1 LTVLV
6 DTSVWIDFIRGGSR
20 ESTGRLRVALDG
32 GVLPAITSSVY
43 QEILQG
49 AVDERT
55 FREYRSYFRGQPFL
69 QPLDPGE
76 SHERA
81 ARIYFD
87 CRRKGLT
94 VRSSIDCLI
103 AQIAMEHDVPLLHDD
118 GDFEQIA
125 RVLPKLRFFQ

>member
-1 LTVLV
+1 MTVLV

-20 ESTGRLRVALDG
+20 ESTGRLRVALDA

-55 FREYRSYFRGQPFL
+55 LREYRNYFRGQQFL
-69 QPLDPGE
+69 QPLDPVE

-103 AQIAMEHDVPLLHDD
+103 AQVAMEHDVPLLHDD
-118 GDFEQIA
+118 RDFEQIA
-125 RVLPKLRFFQ
+125 RALPKLRFFQ